1 MGPHNSGVSTG
12 RDVKNTKIALSEASD
27 GSEKDINVQC
37 IKLWRFTMF
46 DIYNNKNQLTVDV
59 PARIFIPSAEKSTAV
74 TGPSCSEN

>member
-37 IKLWRFTMF
+37 IKLTFHNFR
-46 DIYNNKNQLTVDV
+46 YLYNKNQLTVDV